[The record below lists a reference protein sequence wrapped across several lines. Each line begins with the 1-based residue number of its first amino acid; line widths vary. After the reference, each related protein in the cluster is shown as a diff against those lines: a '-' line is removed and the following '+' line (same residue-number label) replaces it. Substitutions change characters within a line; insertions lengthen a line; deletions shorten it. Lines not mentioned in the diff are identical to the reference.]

1 MKEMLAGMR
10 YGTILKRLRIER
22 GITQNTL
29 ADKLNTSNSV
39 ISMIEREKQEI
50 TVAFLERYAEALG
63 TTALSVI
70 QESYMLEG
78 KLFPLA
84 EETSV
89 YQVHSK
95 SDMNILTLI
104 KKDPLL
110 YERMLKNPESII
122 TLLNEIVYAAEKYAK
137 NRY

>member
-1 MKEMLAGMR
+1 MLAGMR